1 MRKILAFAAL
11 SALTFAVAPAAIAQ
25 TSTPPRTTTTTT
37 ANPNSDATWQKIKG
51 NWNVAKGHVKEQ
63 WGKLTDDDLTAIE
76 GRRDILVG
84 RIQRQY
90 GVTQQVAEKQVSDW
104 EVKYGA
110 R

>member
-1 MRKILAFAAL
+1 MRKILALAAL
-11 SALTFAVAPAAIAQ
+11 SALTFAVAPAAIVNPAAAQ
-25 TSTPPRTTTTTT
+25 TSTT
-37 ANPNSDATWQKIKG
+37 ANQPSPTWEKVKG

-63 WGKLTDDDLTAIE
+63 WGKLTDDDITAIE

-90 GVTQQVAEKQVSDW
+90 GVTAQVAEKQVSDW
-104 EVKYGA
+104 EVKYGT